1 VARKPRKMH
10 PFRHWMDDRG
20 LSYAQVLLMLRGM
33 GYETPRSY
41 LSAKLCGHRPIDWDL
56 SKYLSRV
63 TEGALSAEQI
73 MDYFRR
79 EENAA

>member
-1 VARKPRKMH
+1 MNE
-10 PFRHWMDDRG
+10 RG

-41 LSAKLCGHRPIDWDL
+41 LSAKLCGHRPIDWEL
-56 SKYLSRV
+56 SKYLARV
-63 TEGALSAEQI
+63 TEEKLSASEI
-73 MDYFRR
+73 MDYYRR